1 MFDQSL
7 RCDLD
12 TAKPFDAEPFEAAL
26 KISITGIGP
35 RKTNEGFLDF
45 VPFPQ
50 LFSMRQLGFLPDQQN
65 QRELEQPHLNLGHK
79 ERERTRKNQRKV
91 ADYPKS
97 VSFV

>member
-26 KISITGIGP
+26 KISMNGIGP
-35 RKTNEGFLDF
+35 RKTNECFLDF

-50 LFSMRQLGFLPDQQN
+50 LFRMRQLGFLLNQQN
-65 QRELEQPHLNLGHK
+65 QRELEQRPHLNS
-79 ERERTRKNQRKV
+79 RARFFVNQH
-91 ADYPKS
+91 DPKIDFAS
-97 VSFV
+97 QE